1 MDIEHLLLE
10 HQLNQVLA
18 RYARACDQRD
28 WAALDEVF
36 VQEATADYGGSLH
49 LQGRG
54 PIVAMIRAHLG
65 GCGPSQHLLGNL
77 LVEARD
83 GAVASRVYVRA
94 AHRGTGDQAAGGC
107 ADQRAGGAVV
117 EALRAVRI
125 GDAGRGQQRGDQ
137 RGRDRSCRK
146 LGFIGHLA
154 SP

>member
-10 HQLNQVLA
+10 HQLNEVLA

-83 GAVASRVYVRA
+83 GAVASHVYVRA
-94 AHRGTGDQAAGGC
+94 AHRGTGNLHSMTYECLAEYQDRWVSTPNGWRIAHRRMDISHELGSR
-107 ADQRAGGAVV
+107 DV
-117 EALRAVRI
+117 LRPSLV
-125 GDAGRGQQRGDQ
+125 
-137 RGRDRSCRK
+137 
-146 LGFIGHLA
+146 
-154 SP
+154 